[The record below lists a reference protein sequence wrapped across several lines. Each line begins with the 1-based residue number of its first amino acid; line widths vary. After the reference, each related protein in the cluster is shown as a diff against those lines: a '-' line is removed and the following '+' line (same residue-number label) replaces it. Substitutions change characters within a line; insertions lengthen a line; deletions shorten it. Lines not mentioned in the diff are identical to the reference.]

1 VGDLSQARDFALS
14 LPGAAEEPHFD
25 MTSFRVRGKIF
36 ATATAD
42 EARLHVFVD
51 ESEVAATI
59 AEHRGSKPVPFEP
72 LLWGERVRGLR
83 ITLAAAPADRVREL
97 LAEAWRRK
105 AGPRL
110 VAQFGAAGGA
120 DADGAHGD
128 GRE

>member
-59 AEHRGSKPVPFEP
+59 AEHRGSKPLAFEP

-110 VAQFGAAGGA
+110 EAQLDAAGGA
-120 DADGAHGD
+120 HAGGAHGD